1 MDSPVNHSDYEQL
14 AAGFALGSLEPD
26 EEQEFR
32 RHLEGCTACQTTVRE
47 FEDLTAS
54 LADAAARLEAPGSLR
69 SAIRRGTGYTLRSG
83 VGQRLGDWRGA
94 RLTVRALAV
103 AGALALVALS
113 LWNLALRDQRQLDRA
128 RVASL
133 EAAVRL
139 VNDST
144 ANRVALSGSATD
156 SGARGTVV
164 ASSRQ
169 DRGVLVVEGL
179 PQLPPGRVY
188 ELWGLPPGDLGKAA
202 KAAVFRFS
210 SNPGVRTVA
219 FSVPIQPM
227 TAFAITTEAGP
238 FGGEHPTT
246 SPLLMGSPQPPRPG
260 SA

>member
-26 EEQEFR
+26 EEQEFQ
-32 RHLEGCTACQTTVRE
+32 RHLEGCTACRTTVRE
-47 FEDLTAS
+47 FEELTAS
-54 LADAAARLEAPGSLR
+54 LAEAAEQVQPPSSLR
-69 SAIRRGTGYTLRSG
+69 SAIRRGTGYTVRHRVS
-83 VGQRLGDWRGA
+83 QRVGDWRGT
-94 RLTVRALAV
+94 RITMRALTV

-128 RVASL
+128 RIGSL
-133 EAAVRL
+133 EDAVRV

-144 ANRVALSGSATD
+144 ANRVALSGSATN
-156 SGARGTVV
+156 SGARATVL

-179 PQLPPGRVY
+179 PQLPAGRVY
-188 ELWGLPPGDLGKAA
+188 ELWGVPQGDAGKAT

-219 FSVPIQPM
+219 FSVPIQP
-227 TAFAITTEAGP
+227 TTGFAITAEAGP

-246 SPLLMGSPQPPRPG
+246 SPLLAGSPQPPRTG
-260 SA
+260 GA